1 MFDFL
6 GIMLISILGFLVNL
20 IIPIFGIYFIIKSSL
35 DFIQKNHKILGSF
48 LCVVGV
54 FFMIFFGYIR
64 LAHYSKL
71 PYSILSNFQDAF
83 YTEAN
88 YDKDYIIKK
97 DLNSHYRIYDKKG
110 NYFTG
115 TIKTYFQKL
124 RFSPIAVE
132 ENGISCFIDG
142 YLVGSSQN
150 PIEPMF
156 LGNNFGEALPEDRYN
171 EIKVPLLI
179 YDEYEKILKEEV
191 ANWGK
196 YILIDKKDNFNKNY
210 KIKYAFCIKGN
221 NLMKR
226 EIVYYKNGLVS
237 LIRPYRLSNFNE
249 WISGGGNYFSF
260 DSLGYLTTKEK
271 WNKNGTIDYRKTKKG
286 KWESDKF
293 IEINRY
299 PDILKENEENDL
311 EFKKKIFYPEVP
323 NFLENFNLWK
333 TGKNNFENLCAI
345 LNNENKVNNKIEIK
359 LKTKKEYITLSKEK
373 SKLFIDSINSAKL
386 ITSIEEDPEIFFNEG
401 KELEFIILSDNK
413 EIGKLLFSN
422 NKFYM
427 ENGIYIFLLLNDEFK
442 NKFSK
447 E

>member
-6 GIMLISILGFLVNL
+6 RVMLISVLGFLVNL
-20 IIPIFGIYFIIKSSL
+20 IIPIFGIYFIIKCSL
-35 DFIQKNHKILGSF
+35 NFIQKNHKVLGSI
-48 LCVVGV
+48 LCVIGV

-71 PYSILSNFQDAF
+71 PYSILSNFQDTF

-124 RFSPIAVE
+124 RFSPIEAE
-132 ENGISCFIDG
+132 ENGISYFIDG

-150 PIEPMF
+150 PTEPMF

-171 EIKVPLLI
+171 EIKIPLLI

-191 ANWGK
+191 ATWGK
-196 YILIDKKDNFNKNY
+196 YILIDKKANFNKNY
-210 KIKYAFCIKGN
+210 KIKYAFCVKGN
-221 NLMKR
+221 SLMKR

-249 WISGGGNYFSF
+249 WIFGGGNYFSF
-260 DSLGYLTTKEK
+260 DSLGYLTIKEK
-271 WNKNGTIDYRKTKKG
+271 WNKNGTVDYRKTKKG

-293 IEINRY
+293 IEVNKY
-299 PDILKENEENDL
+299 PDILKENEENNL
-311 EFKKKIFYPEVP
+311 EFKKKIFSSEIPD
-323 NFLENFNLWK
+323 FLENFNLWK
-333 TGKNNFENLCAI
+333 TEKNNFENLCTI
-345 LNNENKVNNKIEIK
+345 LNNDKFNNEIIIK
-359 LKTKKEYITLSKEK
+359 LKIEKEYITLSKEK
-373 SKLFIDSINSAKL
+373 SKLFIESINSAKL

-401 KELEFIILSDNK
+401 KELEFIILNGNK
-413 EIGKLLFSN
+413 KIGKLLFSN

-427 ENGIYIFLLLNDEFK
+427 ENGIYIFLLSNDEFK

-447 E
+447 